1 MQIKN
6 SSKMYR
12 SMFDCAK
19 YVHRTEGLGAFYV
32 SYPTTLSMT
41 VPFAALQFLA
51 YESIS
56 TAMNP
61 SKTYDPYTHCIA
73 GAVAGGFASGL
84 TTPMDVIKTMLQTR
98 GSATDPE
105 LRTVSGFR
113 AGCKLLYRRE
123 GFRGF
128 FKGIRPRIL
137 TTMPSTAICW
147 SAYEFSKCVS
157 HSHSHAP
164 LLSFALA
171 LFTPGL
177 GILDDPW
184 LANINITNT
193 EPTSFVKM
201 TPYEET
207 INVSQNAPCAVRPA
221 AYVEKRSDLGP
232 EAPGTLSAA
241 TGAASPLGCCD
252 ARPLRPA

>member
-1 MQIKN
+1 
-6 SSKMYR
+6 
-12 SMFDCAK
+12 MFDCAK
-19 YVHRTEGLGAFYV
+19 YVYRTEGLGAFYV

-41 VPFAALQFLA
+41 VPFTALQFLA

-61 SKTYDPYTHCIA
+61 SKKYDPYTHCIA

-98 GSATDPE
+98 GTATDPE
-105 LRTVSGFR
+105 LRAVNGFT

-128 FKGIRPRIL
+128 FKGIRPRIV

-157 HSHSHAP
+157 QY
-164 LLSFALA
+164 LTALA
-171 LFTPGL
+171 SIIPAWVAIRHALL
-177 GILDDPW
+177 
-184 LANINITNT
+184 
-193 EPTSFVKM
+193 TSFF
-201 TPYEET
+201 THRAYF
-207 INVSQNAPCAVRPA
+207 IRQN
-221 AYVEKRSDLGP
+221 D
-232 EAPGTLSAA
+232 
-241 TGAASPLGCCD
+241 AS
-252 ARPLRPA
+252 